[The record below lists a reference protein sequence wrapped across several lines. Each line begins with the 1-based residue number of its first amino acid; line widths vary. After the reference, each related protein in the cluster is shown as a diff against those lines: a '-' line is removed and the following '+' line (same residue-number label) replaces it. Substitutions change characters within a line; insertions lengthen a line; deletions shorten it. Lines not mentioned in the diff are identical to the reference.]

1 MIKIINL
8 NKKKDGLFSKDETSI
23 PKKELYNKLN
33 SIIEDLEP
41 RDIYILDNYTNI
53 SFIAIKKNGF
63 ILKIDFFRVIISE
76 NSLIILEENQNRL
89 LIQDFLNNF
98 NNYQKK
104 YNYFEFYIFEEI
116 LIFVINIFLNNLDK
130 LIPSV
135 NNLYNDNFV
144 NLKNYDFF
152 LNVQKKFIELE
163 FRVSYVL
170 ELLNEL
176 SLNDEDMVNMYISRK
191 NDKNNQNSDHD
202 ELEFL
207 LENYQKRIQQI
218 LNDLRKYIKEIELM
232 KSTISVVL
240 VNNRNDIAIKSIQ
253 ISMINLGISTSMLI
267 TSIYGMNLK
276 NYIEDE
282 DYFFLVIIISSGL
295 FGVLIYLFIKYCFLV

>member
-8 NKKKDGLFSKDETSI
+8 NKKKDKIFNKEETSI
-23 PKKELYNKLN
+23 PKRELYNKLN
-33 SIIEDLEP
+33 SIIKDLEQ
-41 RDIYILDNYTNI
+41 RDIYILDNYTRI
-53 SFIAIKKNGF
+53 SFIAIKKDGF
-63 ILKIDFFRVIISE
+63 ILKIDFFRVVI
-76 NSLIILEENQNRL
+76 NKDSLYILEENHDRL
-89 LIQDFLNNF
+89 LIQEFLNNF
-98 NNYQKK
+98 NNSQKK
-104 YNYFEFYIFEEI
+104 YKYFEFYVFEEI
-116 LIFVINIFLNNLDK
+116 LIFVINIFLNNLNK
-130 LIPSV
+130 LIPNV

-163 FRVSYVL
+163 FRVTHVL

-191 NDKNNQNSDHD
+191 NDKNNKNNDHD

-218 LNDLRKYIKEIELM
+218 LNDLKKYIKEIELM

-240 VNNRNDIAIKSIQ
+240 ANNRNDIALKSIQ
-253 ISMINLGISTSMLI
+253 ISMINL
-267 TSIYGMNLK
+267 
-276 NYIEDE
+276 
-282 DYFFLVIIISSGL
+282 
-295 FGVLIYLFIKYCFLV
+295 

>member
-8 NKKKDGLFSKDETSI
+8 NKKKDGFFSKDETNI

-33 SIIEDLEP
+33 LIIKDLEQ

-76 NSLIILEENQNRL
+76 NSLIILEEDQNRL

-98 NNYQKK
+98 NNSQKK

-130 LIPSV
+130 LIPNV

-191 NDKNNQNSDHD
+191 NDKNNKNNDHD

-240 VNNRNDIAIKSIQ
+240 ANNRNDIAIKSIQ
-253 ISMINLGISTSMLI
+253 ISMINLGISTSKLI

>member
-8 NKKKDGLFSKDETSI
+8 NKKKDEFFNKEETSI
-23 PKKELYNKLN
+23 PKRELYNKLN
-33 SIIEDLEP
+33 SIIKDLEQ
-41 RDIYILDNYTNI
+41 RDIYILDNYTRI
-53 SFIAIKKNGF
+53 SFIAIKKDGF
-63 ILKIDFFRVIISE
+63 ILKIDFFRVVI
-76 NSLIILEENQNRL
+76 NKDSLYILEENHDRL
-89 LIQDFLNNF
+89 LIQEFLNNF
-98 NNYQKK
+98 NNSQKK
-104 YNYFEFYIFEEI
+104 YKYFEFYVFEEI

-130 LIPSV
+130 LIPNV

-163 FRVSYVL
+163 FRVTHVL

-191 NDKNNQNSDHD
+191 NDKNNKNNDHD

-218 LNDLRKYIKEIELM
+218 LNDLKKYIKEIELM

-240 VNNRNDIAIKSIQ
+240 ANNRNDIALKSIQ

-282 DYFFLVIIISSGL
+282 DYFFIIIIMSSGL
-295 FGVLIYLFIKYCFLV
+295 LGVLIYLFIKYCFLV